1 MTTKAQGAMR
11 HVFMDTYI
19 MSSMNA
25 EIVRLIGDGILEKFG
40 MLNCELMELPK
51 PFRTVRSIEAL
62 RRTKVAG
69 RINRERAFI
78 NRDGV
83 LIVHYWS
90 KLGHLI
96 AEAWDHIAPTEPHY
110 LELCLKHGLKQVG
123 DRNEIVLQWSK
134 GSWKKV
140 A

>member
-1 MTTKAQGAMR
+1 MYNKSNSNVESELGG
-11 HVFMDTYI
+11 
-19 MSSMNA
+19 
-25 EIVRLIGDGILEKFG
+25 EIVRLIGDAILDEFG
-40 MLNCELMELPK
+40 MLNAELMELPK

-62 RRTKVAG
+62 RKTKVAG
-69 RINRERAFI
+69 RVNRETAFI
-78 NRDGV
+78 NKDGI

-110 LELCLKHGLKQVG
+110 LELCFKHGLKQVG
-123 DRNEIVLQWSK
+123 DRHEIALEWHK
-134 GSWKKV
+134 GGWRKV

>member
-1 MTTKAQGAMR
+1 
-11 HVFMDTYI
+11 
-19 MSSMNA
+19 MSSINA
-25 EIVRLIGDGILEKFG
+25 DIVRLIGDGILEEFG
-40 MLNCELMELPK
+40 MLNSDLMESPK
-51 PFRTVRSIEAL
+51 PFRSVRSIEDL
-62 RRTKVAG
+62 RPTRIAG
-69 RINRERAFI
+69 RINRERAFL
-78 NRDGV
+78 NKDGV

-123 DRNEIVLQWSK
+123 DHNEITLQWTK